1 MDGAYDEQAA
11 DQPFLFLF
19 AAGRPYICGSAV
31 SFPVFWP
38 VKDQDRNFCGGPVL
52 SVSGSDAGGVLV
64 YIWQAPVRP
73 VPHVLPVW
81 LRLNAVCAPLK

>member
-38 VKDQDRNFCGGPVL
+38 VKDQDRNFCVGPVL
-52 SVSGSDAGGVLV
+52 SVSGSDAGGVL
-64 YIWQAPVRP
+64 RP
-73 VPHVLPVW
+73 VSGS
-81 LRLNAVCAPLK
+81 AEGD